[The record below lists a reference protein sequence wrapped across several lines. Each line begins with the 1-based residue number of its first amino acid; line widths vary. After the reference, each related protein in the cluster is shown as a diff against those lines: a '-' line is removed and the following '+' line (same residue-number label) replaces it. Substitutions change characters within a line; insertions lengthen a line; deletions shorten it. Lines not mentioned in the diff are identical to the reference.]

1 MLSPTIATRIEL
13 CGDAEDSRER
23 GSAPEKNCQSP
34 IMFCSLVTPRAPP
47 STLSQPTAPPKA
59 TMPAP
64 EPALRPA
71 FPPAADVTPL
81 LRDPRYG
88 AAFDRKYGKG
98 SARKI
103 LGEGGRW
110 LSMIL

>member
-1 MLSPTIATRIEL
+1 
-13 CGDAEDSRER
+13 
-23 GSAPEKNCQSP
+23 
-34 IMFCSLVTPRAPP
+34 
-47 STLSQPTAPPKA
+47 
-59 TMPAP
+59 MPAP

-103 LGEGGRW
+103 LGEG
-110 LSMIL
+110 

>member
-1 MLSPTIATRIEL
+1 LLPGYAKGT
-13 CGDAEDSRER
+13 AEH
-23 GSAPEKNCQSP
+23 
-34 IMFCSLVTPRAPP
+34 IVT
-47 STLSQPTAPPKA
+47 TYGPPKA

-64 EPALRPA
+64 EPAQRPA

-103 LGEGGRW
+103 LGEG
-110 LSMIL
+110 